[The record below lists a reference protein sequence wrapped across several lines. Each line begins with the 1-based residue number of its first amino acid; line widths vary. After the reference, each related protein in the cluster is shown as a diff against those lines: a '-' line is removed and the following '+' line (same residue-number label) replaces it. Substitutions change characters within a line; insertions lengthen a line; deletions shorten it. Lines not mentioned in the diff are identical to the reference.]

1 MTKCIHVVVW
11 NLEQEIGSK
20 LTTDNRQYISISTN
34 ALITICKVL
43 VLHKIYMTDSYELFY
58 HNVSYILIT
67 TLHSAWSSILP
78 LKKRESSFEPFLF
91 NEKCMHGIL

>member
-1 MTKCIHVVVW
+1 MLYVMTKCIHVVVW

-43 VLHKIYMTDSYELFY
+43 VLHKI
-58 HNVSYILIT
+58 
-67 TLHSAWSSILP
+67 
-78 LKKRESSFEPFLF
+78 
-91 NEKCMHGIL
+91 